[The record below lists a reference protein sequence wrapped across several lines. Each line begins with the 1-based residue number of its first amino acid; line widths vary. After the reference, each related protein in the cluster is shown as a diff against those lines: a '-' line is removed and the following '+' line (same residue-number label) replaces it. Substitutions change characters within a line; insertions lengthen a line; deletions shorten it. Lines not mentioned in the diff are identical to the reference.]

1 MLIALTALSC
11 HKGISSTQPGT
22 EDVLN
27 KDRWLVN
34 SCGSGEDELASWAW
48 AGLHKRVLLGLANV
62 YLGPGGPASR
72 LSSLWAAPHPPLLN
86 TWLGFLGV
94 CSLAGMGEC
103 AALLLPPRP
112 GPWRGGYPPQR
123 ADSALTLPVSQ
134 STHIFHVQQ
143 TVNSPSY

>member
-1 MLIALTALSC
+1 M
-11 HKGISSTQPGT
+11 
-22 EDVLN
+22 
-27 KDRWLVN
+27 
-34 SCGSGEDELASWAW
+34 SW
-48 AGLHKRVLLGLANV
+48 RP
-62 YLGPGGPASR
+62 GPGLVSISAYCWGLQMSTWGPGAPPAGCQASE
-72 LSSLWAAPHPPLLN
+72 LHPHPPLLN